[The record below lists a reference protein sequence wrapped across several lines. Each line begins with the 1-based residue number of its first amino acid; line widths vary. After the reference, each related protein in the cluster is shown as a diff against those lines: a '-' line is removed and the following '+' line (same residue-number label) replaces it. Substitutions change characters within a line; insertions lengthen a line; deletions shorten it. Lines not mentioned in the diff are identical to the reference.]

1 MLTVIPQKLVFTLTL
16 TIPGNN
22 SQKISDF
29 RLKSPL
35 VLASCFLVHVEVT
48 TLPIV
53 HVFSSIKLSKPVS
66 IDETDHAG
74 FHVSG

>member
-35 VLASCFLVHVEVT
+35 VLAM
-48 TLPIV
+48 V